1 RETGIPCATVTRS
14 LPDLDS
20 MKNALRTHF
29 PDWKRRL
36 EIIERHP
43 LYRVGG
49 RRSIYAAAKG
59 ISIDDLEVIIREST
73 VIGSLPEPLRI
84 AHLISSAMV
93 RGESHGR
100 A

>member
-1 RETGIPCATVTRS
+1 RRPSVFATAS
-14 LPDLDS
+14 
-20 MKNALRTHF
+20 
-29 PDWKRRL
+29 
-36 EIIERHP
+36 
-43 LYRVGG
+43 
-49 RRSIYAAAKG
+49 G
-59 ISIDDLEVIIREST
+59 ISIDDLELIVKESR